1 MHAGCRNR
9 VVAVRAISLTLG
21 APRASAKLQK
31 EHTFSHGRRL
41 ADSIGCATRV
51 ATGRWPIGFAAQ
63 EIFNS
68 TPSRF
73 LTILLEVI
81 VKRFIVCFLAV
92 LLSSVAAFGVNDER
106 EEERVK
112 DAGDVLKEIL
122 NIPDNIPQDLL
133 DKAECVIIL
142 PSVKKGAFGIGGSY
156 GRGVMVCR
164 GGDHYK
170 GKWGAPALYA
180 LEGVSIGFQLGGQAT
195 DFVLLVMNP
204 KGAESLLYSKVKL
217 GADASAAAGPKG
229 RTAEGATDIV
239 MDAEILSYSRNKGL
253 FAGISLEGST
263 LRSDGSAN
271 EILYGKKLNAREII
285 VDHKVGVPPSARQLV
300 SLLDTKSPKNRSDP
314 KSLE

>member
-1 MHAGCRNR
+1 M
-9 VVAVRAISLTLG
+9 
-21 APRASAKLQK
+21 
-31 EHTFSHGRRL
+31 
-41 ADSIGCATRV
+41 
-51 ATGRWPIGFAAQ
+51 
-63 EIFNS
+63 
-68 TPSRF
+68 
-73 LTILLEVI
+73 
-81 VKRFIVCFLAV
+81 KRFIACLVVVAI
-92 LLSSVAAFGVNDER
+92 SVIGAASANDVH

-112 DAGDVLKEIL
+112 DSGEVLKEIL

-133 DKAECVIIL
+133 DKAECIVVL

-156 GRGVMVCR
+156 GRGVMICR
-164 GGDHYK
+164 SGPHYK

-204 KGAESLLYSKVKL
+204 KGAKSLLSSKVKL

-239 MDAEILSYSRNKGL
+239 MNAEILSYSRNKGL
-253 FAGISLEGST
+253 FAGVSLEGST

-271 EILYGKKLNAREII
+271 EKLYGKKVSARDII
-285 VDHKVGVPPSARQLV
+285 RDGKVGVPACAQELV
-300 SLLDTKSPKNRSDP
+300 SLLDKNSPVNKSDP